1 MYHQARRFVNH
12 QEGVV
17 FINNLQCECFGDRTS
32 GTGRGDIQR
41 DDVSHPDAI
50 ASRHHLLDETHLPLL
65 DESLQLTPGEFRQMR
80 REVFIEAS
88 AAVLSRYFKQKVL
101 RHHALSPSL
110 PGSAERIE
118 Q

>member
-1 MYHQARRFVNH
+1 MPRARMYHQAWWFIDH

-50 ASRHHLLDETHLPLL
+50 ASRHRLLGEPHLPLL
-65 DESLQLTPGEFRQMR
+65 DEPLQLTPREVRQMR

-88 AAVLSRYFKQKVL
+88 AAVLSRYF
-101 RHHALSPSL
+101 
-110 PGSAERIE
+110 
-118 Q
+118 